1 MSSSPPP
8 LASPSASEAA
18 ASQSTA
24 SGELPAP
31 RRRAA
36 FAFIFVT
43 ILLDM
48 LAFGMVMPVL
58 PKLIERFLNND
69 IAAAAWMFGLFA
81 TAWALMQFFW
91 SPLLGALSDRFGRRP
106 IVLLS
111 NFGLGLDYVLM
122 ALAPQLWLLF
132 IGRVINGICSATIS
146 TAFAY
151 IADVSTP
158 EKRAAAFG
166 KVGVAFGAGFILG
179 PALGGFL
186 GGIDVRLPFW
196 VAGGLSLTNG
206 LYGLLVLPESLAR
219 ANRSPFRWARANPLG
234 SLRLLRT
241 NAALSALAIVNFFG
255 QLGHV
260 VLVSTVV
267 LYASYRYQWN
277 EQAVGLMLA
286 LVGLSAMVVQGALV
300 GPAARLLG
308 ERRALLAGLGC
319 GVVAFLIMAFAPTG
333 IWFLASIPVMALWG
347 IAGPATMAL
356 MSRLVGAS
364 EQGQLQG
371 ANTSVQSIA
380 QLLGPS
386 LFAGVFAYFIGKNAP
401 FELPGAPFLL
411 AAGFLVLALL
421 IAMSVRVSSVSAPDL
436 KPVIKPMAGE
446 S

>member
-1 MSSSPPP
+1 MSSAPQPI
-8 LASPSASEAA
+8 APSASPDEI
-18 ASQSTA
+18 
-24 SGELPAP
+24 PAP

-146 TAFAY
+146 TSFAY
-151 IADVSTP
+151 IADVTEPS
-158 EKRAAAFG
+158 KRAGAFG
-166 KVGVAFGAGFILG
+166 KVGMAFGAGFILG

-186 GGIDVRLPFW
+186 GGIDLRLPFW
-196 VAGGLSLTNG
+196 VAAALSLTNG

-219 ANRSPFRWARANPLG
+219 DNRSAFRWTRANPLG

-267 LYASYRYQWN
+267 LYASYRYQWD

-286 LVGLSAMVVQGALV
+286 LVGLCAMVVQGGLV
-300 GPAARLLG
+300 GPAARIFG
-308 ERRALLAGLGC
+308 ERRALLAGLGF
-319 GVVAFLIMAFAPTG
+319 GLISFLIMAFAPTG
-333 IWFLASIPVMALWG
+333 TWFLASIPVMALWG

-356 MSRLVGAS
+356 MSRLVGAN

-371 ANTSVQSIA
+371 ANSSVQSIA

-386 LFAGVFAYFIGKNAP
+386 LFSGVFAYFIGKNAP
-401 FELPGAPFLL
+401 FELPGAPFLV
-411 AAGFLVLALL
+411 AAGFLVLALI
-421 IAMSVRVSSVSAPDL
+421 IAMSVRMSDAGAPDL
-436 KPVIKPMAGE
+436 KPMAGE

>member
-18 ASQSTA
+18 ASQSSA
-24 SGELPAP
+24 SDELPAP

-196 VAGGLSLTNG
+196 VAAGLSLTNG

-300 GPAARLLG
+300 GPA
-308 ERRALLAGLGC
+308 RAY
-319 GVVAFLIMAFAPTG
+319 
-333 IWFLASIPVMALWG
+333 LASAALCWRG
-347 IAGPATMAL
+347 WAVAS
-356 MSRLVGAS
+356 SRS
-364 EQGQLQG
+364 
-371 ANTSVQSIA
+371 
-380 QLLGPS
+380 
-386 LFAGVFAYFIGKNAP
+386 
-401 FELPGAPFLL
+401 
-411 AAGFLVLALL
+411 
-421 IAMSVRVSSVSAPDL
+421 
-436 KPVIKPMAGE
+436 
-446 S
+446 